1 VRGSLRLEEPRLR
14 APRWPFRLN
23 RASPQAVGLVGW
35 YPVVPLKEKSSN
47 ALTDLSGFHRHIG
60 VSGDG
65 LGPEYELQANVFG
78 GYSIF
83 CPDVTD
89 VGDRLKTTD
98 AVLKDLPLG
107 DFSVALWAQRSAFAS
122 TSAAISFSGTDDWII
137 YPFDTSLGNGPR
149 VFWRDKAADL
159 INVNDEP
166 YPAGV
171 PVRLL
176 FTSKDGNDHRLY
188 ANGRL
193 VGTSTGTGTA
203 GPFTELEIGHFAGG
217 QDFLG
222 TLWDIRLYNRAL
234 SAGEAWA
241 DFAPQTRYDLY
252 DEVGVYSVVK
262 AAAVGGGGTI
272 LPFLMH
278 YTG

>member
-83 CPDVTD
+83 CPDVTTS
-89 VGDRLKTTD
+89 GDELLTTD
-98 AVLKDLPLG
+98 AALKDLPLG
-107 DFSVALWAQRSAFAS
+107 DFTVAFWAQRSTLADNV
-122 TSAAISFSGTDDWII
+122 AAIAFSGTDDFII
-137 YPFDTSLGNGPR
+137 YPFENKAGSEQYR
-149 VFWRDKAADL
+149 VFWRDKGGSIITVTDPAP
-159 INVNDEP
+159 I
-166 YPAGV
+166 AGV
-171 PVRLL
+171 PVRML

-193 VGTSTGTGTA
+193 IGTSTATGTA
-203 GPFTELEIGHFAGG
+203 GPFDELHIGHFVRL

-222 TLWDIRLYNRAL
+222 TLWDIRFYNRAL

-252 DEVGVYSVVK
+252 DEVGVYSVVN
-262 AAAVGGGGTI
+262 AAAAGGTV